1 VLEGR
6 SPDNNREIVGPPRRA
21 CDLEGAAVPPAERPS
36 YHLPLFESYIQRCQS
51 GVGRQGTVVSSPHEF
66 TVDDKYAFR
75 MLSSFVSGDIAS
87 TLDFHGIR
95 AERLGITKRF
105 LHHRVVR
112 DPAYDEHHVFVEL
125 RDKDLRPVVATRG
138 CLDIFSAGP
147 IAHHYILSDRCSVSE
162 YRLVSP
168 PAFVEATTEL
178 YRSQVISPFR
188 TWAYSW
194 LLEGFRGATH
204 SELSPDADWDQE
216 IRLVRSVDQGMQ
228 SFTRLATPEEPQFVV
243 DYDGQ
248 RYRMALWLDARLNV
262 PVCFRGPSQII

>member
-6 SPDNNREIVGPPRRA
+6 SPDNNRDIVGPQRQA
-21 CDLEGAAVPPAERPS
+21 YDLDGATVPNAVQPS
-36 YHLPLFESYIQRCQS
+36 HHLSLFESYAQRCQS
-51 GVGRQGTVVSSPHEF
+51 GVGRQGTLVSSPREF
-66 TVDDKYAFR
+66 STEDTYAFR
-75 MLSSFVSGDIAS
+75 MLSSFVAGDIAS
-87 TLDFHGIR
+87 TLDFHGV
-95 AERLGITKRF
+95 AASKLGLTTRF

-112 DPAYDEHHVFVEL
+112 DSAYDEHHVFVEL
-125 RDKDLRPVVATRG
+125 RDQELRPVVASRG
-138 CLDIFSAGP
+138 CLAIFSAGP
-147 IAHHYILSDRCSVSE
+147 IAHHYILSDGCSVSE

-168 PAFVEATTEL
+168 PAFVEATTQL

-204 SELSPDADWDQE
+204 SALRPDTEWDQE
-216 IRLVRSVDQGMQ
+216 IRLVRTVEQGMQ

-262 PVCFRGPSQII
+262 PVCFRGPSQSI

>member
-1 VLEGR
+1 MLEGR
-6 SPDNNREIVGPPRRA
+6 SPDNNRDIVGPPRQA
-21 CDLEGAAVPPAERPS
+21 YDLDGATVPNAVQPS
-36 YHLPLFESYIQRCQS
+36 YHLSLFESYAQRCQF
-51 GVGRQGTVVSSPHEF
+51 GVGRQGTLVSSPHEF
-66 TVDDKYAFR
+66 TTDDKYAFR
-75 MLSSFVSGDIAS
+75 MLSSFVAGDIAS
-87 TLDFHGIR
+87 TLDFHGV
-95 AERLGITKRF
+95 AASRLGITKRF

-112 DPAYDEHHVFVEL
+112 DSAYDEHHVFVEL
-125 RDKDLRPVVATRG
+125 RDKDLRPVVASRG
-138 CLDIFSAGP
+138 CLEIFSAGP

-168 PAFVEATTEL
+168 PAFVEASTEL

-194 LLEGFRGATH
+194 LLEAFRGATH
-204 SELSPDADWDQE
+204 SELRPDTDWDQE
-216 IRLVRSVDQGMQ
+216 IRVVRTVDQGMQ

-243 DYDGQ
+243 DYEGQ